1 MRETRS
7 RTGKLPPPKPPA
19 EEFRTP
25 SPEPEPIPANVAKP
39 PTPSSKRVRASKVSS
54 SKTKSKSKSKKVV
67 EEEEL
72 VEVIE
77 EAPRP
82 VFETFETDVELRDGL
97 SIVRSLGGGKYEII
111 NLKHV
116 DPEAITSAETGA
128 VIKADKKLLK
138 TMEIDD
144 LQWQVA
150 KFKVNQAV
158 GSASKCVPFIF
169 DLCRLVTRL
178 IHLYTVHPRAQVRM
192 LYIDLRPLMSNVLW
206 MFMTLD

>member
-1 MRETRS
+1 M
-7 RTGKLPPPKPPA
+7 PA
-19 EEFRTP
+19 D
-25 SPEPEPIPANVAKP
+25 IAKP
-39 PTPSSKRVRASKVSS
+39 PTPSSKRVRAGKVST
-54 SKTKSKSKSKKVV
+54 SKSKSKSKSKKVV
-67 EEEEL
+67 GGEEL

-77 EAPRP
+77 EAPHP
-82 VFETFETDVELRDGL
+82 VFETFETNVTLQDGL

-138 TMEIDD
+138 AMEIDD
-144 LQWQVA
+144 LEWQVA

-169 DLCRLVTRL
+169 DLCGLVTRL
-178 IHLYTVHPRAQVRM
+178 STYTLFIPM
-192 LYIDLRPLMSNVLW
+192 LKYGCY
-206 MFMTLD
+206 T

>member
-1 MRETRS
+1 M
-7 RTGKLPPPKPPA
+7 PA
-19 EEFRTP
+19 D
-25 SPEPEPIPANVAKP
+25 VAKP
-39 PTPSSKRVRASKVSS
+39 PTPSSKRVKAGKFLS
-54 SKTKSKSKSKKVV
+54 SKSKSRSKSKKVV
-67 EEEEL
+67 EEEL

-82 VFETFETDVELRDGL
+82 VFETFETDVTLQDGL

-138 TMEIDD
+138 AMEIDD
-144 LQWQVA
+144 LEWQVA

-169 DLCRLVTRL
+169 DLCGLVARLST
-178 IHLYTVHPRAQVRM
+178 YTLFIP
-192 LYIDLRPLMSNVLW
+192 VLKYGCY
-206 MFMTLD
+206 T

>member
-25 SPEPEPIPANVAKP
+25 SPEPEPMPADVAKP
-39 PTPSSKRVRASKVSS
+39 PTPSSKRVRAGKFLSAKS
-54 SKTKSKSKSKKVV
+54 KSKSKSKKVV

-82 VFETFETDVELRDGL
+82 VFETFETDVTLQDGL

-138 TMEIDD
+138 AMEIDD
-144 LQWQVA
+144 LEWQVA

-169 DLCRLVTRL
+169 DLCGLVAR
-178 IHLYTVHPRAQVRM
+178 LYTVHPYAQVWM
-192 LYIDLRPLMSNVLW
+192 LYIDLRSLMSNVLW